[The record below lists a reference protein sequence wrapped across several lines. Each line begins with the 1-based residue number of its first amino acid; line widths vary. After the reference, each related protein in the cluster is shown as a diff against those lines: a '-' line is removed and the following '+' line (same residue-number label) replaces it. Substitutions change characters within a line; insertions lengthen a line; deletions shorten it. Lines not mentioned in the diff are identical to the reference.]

1 MTADDLFD
9 LARAAI
15 PDPRN
20 PKPGDTYQRGRTM
33 FGAGA
38 VITVIDHDPK
48 HASTRC
54 YIAGELK
61 GIKRFDL
68 WLRSM
73 PDARAVAS
81 ETCPVDLPAGAA

>member
-1 MTADDLFD
+1 MTTADSLFA

-20 PKPGDTYQRGRTM
+20 PKPGDTYQRGRSV

-38 VITVIDHDPK
+38 VIVVAQVFESGTTLV
-48 HASTRC
+48 
-54 YIAGELK
+54 YVGGEQRSVA
-61 GIKRFDL
+61 RFDL

-81 ETCPVDLPAGAA
+81 ETCPVDLPA

>member
-1 MTADDLFD
+1 MTTADSLFA

-20 PKPGDTYQRGRTM
+20 PKPGDTYQRGRSIL
-33 FGAGA
+33 GAGA

-48 HASTRC
+48 YDSTRV
-54 YIAGELK
+54 YIAGELR
-61 GIKRFDL
+61 GVQRFDL

-73 PDARAVAS
+73 PDARPVAS
-81 ETCPVDLPAGAA
+81 ETCPVDLPA